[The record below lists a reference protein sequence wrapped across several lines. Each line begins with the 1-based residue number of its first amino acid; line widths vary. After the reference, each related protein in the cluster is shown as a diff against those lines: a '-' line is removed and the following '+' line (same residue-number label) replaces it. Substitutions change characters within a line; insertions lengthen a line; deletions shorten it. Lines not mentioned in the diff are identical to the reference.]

1 MRLHRLEVSAFGP
14 FAGTVGIDLD
24 AVAEGGLFLIRGAT
38 GAGKTSL
45 LDAVCFA
52 LYADVPGARTKKGL
66 HSDHAEPGVVPS
78 VLLEL
83 TAGGR
88 RLRLERSP
96 EFTRPK
102 SRGTGRVTVP
112 AKGSLSELQDGLWQ
126 VLSTRQDEIG
136 EVVRDVLGMGMEQ
149 FSKVVLLPQGD
160 FAAFLR
166 ATPEE
171 RRGLLERLF
180 DVSAYAELE
189 EWFAARRRESSVELD
204 LQTAGLAADLGVLT
218 EVLAGLPP
226 GVAGEPLDWS
236 AIPVDDLPRALE
248 AAQQSLGSAVA
259 VALAERDA
267 AALADS
273 AASEAHRVA
282 SEATVAR
289 TRGAQAWR
297 RLAALDEQR
306 ADHEAAVVLL
316 EQATRVAT
324 VRGDLGALD
333 RARTAVDS
341 AREALGTT
349 AVGVSALAVE
359 DASTQALTGVLNLL
373 ASGGRRLDEAALRT
387 AAVTERTRRRDE
399 VQGRARTAKAEV
411 QKSRR
416 ALEQATAAH
425 DAAVAALQGA
435 VEQAAHCEPAERGV
449 ARLVEL
455 RALRLEQ
462 DRERAREHRLRTDVA
477 AAREHAQGLRDH
489 YLDLRQ
495 ARLDGMAGELAG
507 RLEAG
512 EPCAVCGGTDHPA
525 PAPVS
530 AAVPAEDVEAAESG
544 WRTAERS
551 VGAFSEELAG
561 VVAACVQRDERLAGD
576 ERDLDALDT
585 ALGQARERLAALA
598 QAAARVPGLR
608 TAVDVTA
615 QALQGL
621 STGIE
626 EAQAELAAT
635 TSALQTLVEDLSAE
649 QVGLDEALA
658 DHGASCPCNAA
669 DDDNDDSAPGLVAVR
684 RRHERSTEAVRAHL
698 AADQHQ
704 HRCEADLAQTAHVL
718 AVALAEVGFDD
729 EATARSALLPPTEVT
744 ELRRVTA
751 AYEQAR
757 QTAQATLEERDVAA
771 ALDAEEPDLEALATA
786 RNAARAFLLAAS
798 SQEALL
804 RRGLAGL
811 DRVHAAVVQRCGRI
825 AGASAQAA
833 LVRDLADTLGGVGS
847 NELRMRLSA
856 FVLASR
862 LERVA
867 ALANERLA
875 TMGDGRYQLRHT
887 DAPAARGAR
896 SGLGLEVLD
905 LWTGQARDTA
915 TLSGGESFMASLA
928 LALGLADAVREESG
942 GFDLQTL
949 FVDEGFGT
957 LDDDTLE
964 QVMGVLDD
972 LREGGR
978 AVGVVSHVAELR
990 TRIPSQVV
998 VRKTE
1003 RGSSVQ
1009 VTLVDEPSSAA

>member
-14 FAGTVGIDLD
+14 FAGTVRIDLD

-66 HSDHAEPGVVPS
+66 HSDHAQPGVVPS

-96 EFTRPK
+96 EFIRPK
-102 SRGTGRVTVP
+102 SRGTGHVTVP
-112 AKGSLSELQDGLWQ
+112 AMGSLSELDDGRWQ
-126 VLSTRQDEIG
+126 VISTRQDEIG

-180 DVSAYAELE
+180 DVSSYADLE
-189 EWFAARRRESSVELD
+189 EWFAARRRETSAELD
-204 LQTAGLAADLGVLT
+204 GQTAGLAADLGVLT

-236 AIPVDDLPRALE
+236 AVHVDQLVPALG
-248 AAQQSLGSAVA
+248 AAQQSLESAVA

-267 AALADS
+267 ATLADS
-273 AASEAHRVA
+273 GATEAHRLASEAA
-282 SEATVAR
+282 VAR
-289 TRGAQAWR
+289 RRGQQAR
-297 RLAALDEQR
+297 ARLAALDERR

-316 EQATRVAT
+316 EQATRAAT
-324 VRGDLGALD
+324 VRGELGALD
-333 RARTAVDS
+333 RAQAAVES
-341 AREALGTT
+341 ALGTLDRT
-349 AVGVSALAVE
+349 ASEVSALAVE
-359 DASTQALTGVLNLL
+359 DVSTQALTGVLDVI
-373 ASGGRRLDEAALRT
+373 ASGGRRLDEVALRT

-399 VQGRARTAKAEV
+399 VQGRQGAANAQVE
-411 QKSRR
+411 QSRR
-416 ALEQATAAH
+416 RLAEATAAH
-425 DAAVAALQGA
+425 DAAVAALQTGI
-435 VEQAAHCEPAERGV
+435 EQAARCEPAEREV
-449 ARLVEL
+449 ARLLEL
-455 RALRLEQ
+455 RGLRLEQ
-462 DRERAREHRLRTDVA
+462 DRDSVRENRLRTDVA
-477 AAREHAQGLRDH
+477 AAREHAQELRAQ

-507 RLEAG
+507 RLAAG
-512 EPCAVCGGTDHPA
+512 EPCAVCGGTEHPA
-525 PAPVS
+525 PAPLS
-530 AAVPAEDVEAAESG
+530 AAVPAEDVEAAESR
-544 WRTAERS
+544 WRTAEQS
-551 VGAFSEELAG
+551 VGALSEELAG
-561 VVAACVQRDERLAGD
+561 VVAAGTERGQRLAGD
-576 ERDLDALDT
+576 ERDAAALDA
-585 ALGQARERLAALA
+585 ALGEARAQLAALA
-598 QAAARVPGLR
+598 ASAAEVPGLR
-608 TAVDVTA
+608 TSVEETA
-615 QALQGL
+615 QALQTVAAGA
-621 STGIE
+621 E
-626 EAQAELAAT
+626 EAHAELAAA
-635 TSALQTLVEDLSAE
+635 TSALQTLVEDLAAE
-649 QVGLDEALA
+649 QAGLEEALA
-658 DHGASCPCNAA
+658 DHAATCPCLAA
-669 DDDNDDSAPGLVAVR
+669 GDGTGAVVAVR
-684 RRHERSTEAVRAHL
+684 RRHDRAAEAVQAHL
-698 AADQHQ
+698 AAAEQH
-704 HRCEADLAQTAHVL
+704 HRCEADLARTTEAL
-718 AVALAEVGFDD
+718 AGALAEAGFDD
-729 EATARSALLPPTEVT
+729 EATARAALLPSAEVA
-744 ELRRVTA
+744 ELRRATA
-751 AYEQAR
+751 AYEQSW
-757 QTAQATLEERDVAA
+757 QSAQATLAERDVAT
-771 ALDAEEPDLEALATA
+771 ALETEEPDLEALAGA
-786 RNAARAFLLAAS
+786 RDAARASLLTAS
-798 SQEALL
+798 SHEALL

-811 DRVHAAVVQRCGRI
+811 DRVNAAVVQRCAEI
-825 AGASAQAA
+825 ADAHARHAV
-833 LVRDLADTLGGVGS
+833 VRDLADTLGGGGA

-856 FVLASR
+856 FVLAAR

-867 ALANERLA
+867 ALANERLT

-964 QVMGVLDD
+964 QVMGVLDG

-1003 RGSSVQ
+1003 RGSSLQ
-1009 VTLVDEPSSAA
+1009 VTLVDEPGSAA

>member
-1 MRLHRLEVSAFGP
+1 VRLHRLEVSAFGP
-14 FAGTVGIDLD
+14 FAATVGIDLD

-78 VLLEL
+78 VVLEL

-102 SRGTGRVTVP
+102 SRGTGHVTVP
-112 AKGSLSELQDGLWQ
+112 AKGSLSELDDGHWQ

-136 EVVRDVLGMGMEQ
+136 DVVRDVLGMGMEQ

-166 ATPEE
+166 ATPEQ

-180 DVSAYAELE
+180 DVSSYAELE
-189 EWFAARRRESSVELD
+189 EWFAARRRESSAELD
-204 LQTAGLAADLGVLT
+204 VQTAGLAADLGVLT
-218 EVLAGLPP
+218 EVLAGLPQ
-226 GVAGEPLDWS
+226 GVTGEPLDWS
-236 AIPVDDLPRALE
+236 AIPVDDLPPALE
-248 AAQQSLGSAVA
+248 AARQSLGSAVA

-273 AASEAHRVA
+273 AATDAHRAA
-282 SEATVAR
+282 SEVSAAR
-289 TRGAQAWR
+289 TRGDQAKA

-316 EQATRVAT
+316 ERGARAAT
-324 VRGDLGALD
+324 VRGDLGALA
-333 RARTAVDS
+333 RARAAVDS
-341 AREALGTT
+341 AREALDAT
-349 AVGVSALAVE
+349 AADISTLAVE
-359 DASTQALTGVLNLL
+359 DVSTRALTGVLDLL
-373 ASGGRRLDEAALRT
+373 ASGGRRLDEAELRT
-387 AAVTERTRRRDE
+387 AAVTERARRRDE
-399 VQGRARTAKAEV
+399 VQRRAGVAKAGVER
-411 QKSRR
+411 SRR
-416 ALEQATAAH
+416 RLAEATAAH
-425 DAAVAALQGA
+425 DAAVAALQVA
-435 VEQAAHCEPAERGV
+435 VEQAAHCEPAEREV

-455 RALRLEQ
+455 RGLRLEQ
-462 DRERAREHRLRTDVA
+462 DRESAREHRLRTEMA

-530 AAVPAEDVEAAESG
+530 AGVPAPDVEAAESR
-544 WRTAERS
+544 WRTAELS
-551 VGAFSEELAG
+551 VGALSEELAG
-561 VVAACVQRDERLAGD
+561 VVAAAAQRDERLAGD
-576 ERDLDALDT
+576 ERDVAALDT
-585 ALGQARERLAALA
+585 ALGEARGRLAALA
-598 QAAARVPGLR
+598 AAAAHMPAQR
-608 TAVDVTA
+608 TAVQATA
-615 QALQGL
+615 QALQQLGA
-621 STGIE
+621 GAE
-626 EAQAELAAT
+626 EAMAELSAT
-635 TSALQTLVEDLSAE
+635 TSALQTLVEDLAAE
-649 QVGLDEALA
+649 QAGLDRATA
-658 DHGASCPCNAA
+658 DHAATCPCRG
-669 DDDNDDSAPGLVAVR
+669 DSDGDAGLEAVR
-684 RRHERSTEAVRAHL
+684 RRHDRSAKAVHAHL
-698 AADQHQ
+698 SAGEQH
-704 HRCEADLAQTAHVL
+704 HRCEADLAETGDVL
-718 AVALAEVGFDD
+718 AAALAEAGFDD
-729 EATARSALLPPTEVT
+729 EATARAALLPPPEVA
-744 ELRRVTA
+744 ELRRATA

-757 QTAQATLEERDVAA
+757 QSAQATLEEPDVSA
-771 ALDAEEPDLEALATA
+771 ALDAEEPDLEALVRARDAT
-786 RNAARAFLLAAS
+786 RASLLAAS
-798 SQEALL
+798 SHEALL

-811 DRVHAAVVQRCGRI
+811 DRVNTAVVHRCASI
-825 AGASAQAA
+825 ADASAQHA
-833 LVRDLADTLGGVGS
+833 LVRDLADTLGGGGS

-856 FVLASR
+856 FVLAAR

-964 QVMGVLDD
+964 QVMGVLDG

-1003 RGSSVQ
+1003 RGSSVR
-1009 VTLVDEPSSAA
+1009 VTLVDEPGSAA

>member
-1 MRLHRLEVSAFGP
+1 VRLHRLEVSAFGP
-14 FAGTVGIDLD
+14 FAATVGIDLD

-102 SRGTGRVTVP
+102 SRGTGTVTVP
-112 AKGSLSELQDGLWQ
+112 AKGSLSELHAGSWQ

-180 DVSAYAELE
+180 DVSSYAELE
-189 EWFAARRRESSVELD
+189 EWFAARRRESSAELEA
-204 LQTAGLAADLGVLT
+204 QRAGLSADLGVLT

-226 GVAGEPLDWS
+226 DVAGEPLDWS
-236 AIPVDDLPRALE
+236 AAPVEELPSALE
-248 AAQQSLGSAVA
+248 AAQRSLGSAVA

-267 AALADS
+267 AALTDT
-273 AASEAHRVA
+273 AATEAHRVA
-282 SEATVAR
+282 SEAVVAR
-289 TRGAQAWR
+289 TRGLQAR
-297 RLAALDEQR
+297 ARLAALDDQH
-306 ADHEAAVVLL
+306 ADHEAAVLLL
-316 EQATRVAT
+316 ERATRAAT

-333 RARTAVDS
+333 RARVAVES
-341 AREALGTT
+341 AREALDAT
-349 AVGVSALAVE
+349 AADVSALPVE
-359 DASTQALTGVLNLL
+359 DVSTQALTGVLELL
-373 ASGGRRLDEAALRT
+373 AAGGRRLDEVALRA

-399 VQGRARTAKAEV
+399 VQRRAAAAKAAVE
-411 QKSRR
+411 KSKRELGE
-416 ALEQATAAH
+416 ASAAH
-425 DAAVAALQGA
+425 EAAVATLQA
-435 VEQAAHCEPAERGV
+435 VVEQAAHRESAEREV

-455 RALRLEQ
+455 RGLRLEQ
-462 DRERAREHRLRTDVA
+462 DRESAREHRLRTEVA
-477 AAREHAQGLRDH
+477 AAREHAQELRDH

-495 ARLDGMAGELAG
+495 ARLDGMAAELAG

-530 AAVPAEDVEAAESG
+530 AAVPAEDVEAAESS
-544 WRTAERS
+544 WRTADQS
-551 VGAFSEELAG
+551 VGALAQELAG
-561 VVAACVQRDERLAGD
+561 VVAASTQRGERLAGD
-576 ERDLDALDT
+576 ERDLATLDT
-585 ALGQARERLAALA
+585 ALAESRERLASLTA
-598 QAAARVPGLR
+598 AAARCAALR
-608 TAVDVTA
+608 TAVDGSA
-615 QALQGL
+615 QALQRL
-621 STGIE
+621 ATDVE

-635 TSALQTLVEDLSAE
+635 ASALQTIGEDLAAE
-649 QVGLDEALA
+649 QAGLDEAMA
-658 DHGASCPCNAA
+658 DHAASCPCRSDGDGDGDPTFTAA
-669 DDDNDDSAPGLVAVR
+669 R
-684 RRHERSTEAVRAHL
+684 RRHDRATKVVHSHV
-698 AADQHQ
+698 AASEQHQ
-704 HRCEADLAQTAHVL
+704 HCQADLDQTTHVL
-718 AVALAEVGFDD
+718 AAALAELGFDD
-729 EATARSALLPPTEVT
+729 EAAARSALLPPPEVA

-751 AYEQAR
+751 AHEQAR
-757 QTAQATLEERDVAA
+757 QSARATLEEPDVAA
-771 ALDAEEPDLEALATA
+771 ALGAEEPDLALLAGA
-786 RNAARAFLLAAS
+786 RDAARAILLAAS
-798 SQEALL
+798 SHEALL

-811 DRVHAAVVQRCGRI
+811 DRVHAAVVHRCAGI
-825 AGASAQAA
+825 ADAATQHA
-833 LVRDLADTLGGVGS
+833 LVRDLADTLGGGGS
-847 NELRMRLSA
+847 NELRMRLSS
-856 FVLASR
+856 FVLAAR

-867 ALANERLA
+867 ALANERLT

-964 QVMGVLDD
+964 QVMGVLDG

-1009 VTLVDEPSSAA
+1009 VTLVNEPSSAA